1 MNLSLVSQK
10 PSAATTLGVLAA
22 LRAASGYGDYFTEVR
37 VAQPDRWQPSK
48 EEAAIL
54 LQEEDNAAWPEPV
67 WPASGAALG
76 LPVLPLLVHRQYDS
90 PPQGPDVRDPRFYF
104 VSNGIVLDET
114 ELADPAC
121 SLVLQSKL
129 ESYFP
134 LLSRLIL
141 LRQRQPLVLCS

>member
-22 LRAASGYGDYFTEVR
+22 LRAASGDGHYFTEIR
-37 VAQPDRWQPSK
+37 VAQPDRWRPSK

-54 LQEEDNAAWPEPV
+54 LLEDDDAPWPESR
-67 WPASGAALG
+67 WSASGTTLG
-76 LPVLPLLVHRQYDS
+76 LPVLPLLVHRQYDCA
-90 PPQGPDVRDPRFYF
+90 PQGPDIRDPRFYF

-141 LRQRQPLVLCS
+141 LRQRQPLTLCG